1 MLPPELRGALKTVE
15 KPGRYIGG
23 EKGEVIKDGAGKIR
37 YCFCF
42 PDVYEIGMSNLGIR
56 ILYGV
61 LNGMENV
68 WCERCFAPWDDM
80 AALMRQ
86 KGVPLYALE
95 SGDPLK
101 SFDFVS
107 FSIQYELSY
116 TNVLYMLDLAGIPFR
131 ASERAESDPVVICGG
146 PCVYNPEPFAE
157 FFDIMS
163 VGEGEEALPEL
174 MELYEKCRA
183 EGLGK
188 KEFLYRAAT
197 ELEGFYVPSLYTP
210 GYGESGELTAF
221 ERADERV
228 PKKVKKRTVKDF
240 DASFY
245 PTAPIVPHI
254 ETVHDRVVLEANRG
268 CWRGCRFCQA
278 GVLFRPIR
286 TRSAETLYRQARE
299 AVANTGYS
307 EISLC
312 SLSISDYRELEK
324 FCSLILDWAKE
335 ERVNVSLP
343 SMRLDSFSRGLMER
357 FPTLKRSLTFAPEAG
372 TQALRDRIRKG
383 VTEEDLEK
391 SMEIAFSSGRNSV
404 KLYFISG
411 LPTETD
417 EDVLGI
423 AQLAQKAVDVFYR
436 VRGKS
441 KGGKPVSVNI
451 SVSCFIPKPHTPF
464 QWDGQNSLGE
474 LLRKQELLRG
484 AIRSRRIDYS
494 WHDARASRIEAVL
507 ARGDRRVAGAIEA
520 AYRAGQIFDGWDEH
534 FSIERWEKAFE
545 EAGVSPD
552 FYANRD
558 IPTDEL
564 LPWDFIDVGVT
575 REFLEKE
582 HELSRAGSAK

>member
-1 MLPPELRGALKTVE
+1 MLPEKLKNKLKNVE

-23 EKGEVIKDGAGKIR
+23 ELGEVVKDKNGVSVR

-61 LNGMENV
+61 LNSMDGV

-80 AALMRQ
+80 AALLRET
-86 KGVPLYALE
+86 GVPLYALE

-101 SFDFVS
+101 DFDFVS

-116 TNVLYMLDLAGIPFR
+116 TNVLYMLELADIPIY
-131 ASERAESDPVVICGG
+131 ASDRGEDMPIVICGG
-146 PCVYNPEPFAE
+146 PCVYNPEPFAP

-174 MELYEKCRA
+174 MRLWEDCKRRG
-183 EGLGK
+183 EGK
-188 KEFLYRAAT
+188 RRFLYRAAT

-210 GYGESGELTAF
+210 VYREDGELEAF
-221 ERADERV
+221 VPADEKVPARV
-228 PKKVKKRTVKDF
+228 TKRIVKDF
-240 DASFY
+240 DAAYY
-245 PTAPIVPHI
+245 PTSPIVPHI

-286 TRSAETLYRQARE
+286 TRSAETLYRQAVE
-299 AVANTGYS
+299 TVKNTGYG
-307 EISLC
+307 EISMC
-312 SLSISDYRELEK
+312 SLSISDYRDLEK
-324 FCSLILDWAKE
+324 FCDLIFDWAKR
-335 ERVNVSLP
+335 ERINISLP
-343 SMRLDSFSRGLMER
+343 SMRLDNFSRELMER
-357 FPTLKRSLTFAPEAG
+357 FPGLKRSLTFAPEAG

-391 SMEIAFSSGRNSV
+391 SMEVAFSSGRNSV

-423 AQLAQKAVDVFYR
+423 AALAQKAVDVFYR
-436 VRGKS
+436 VRGKT

-464 QWDGQNSLGE
+464 QWDGQNSLDE
-474 LLRKQELLRG
+474 LVRKQELLRG
-484 AIRSRRIDYS
+484 AIKNRKIDYS

-507 ARGDRRVAGAIEA
+507 ARGDRRVASAVVA
-520 AYRAGQIFDGWDEH
+520 AYRDGQIFDGWDEH
-534 FSIERWEKAFE
+534 FSIERWENAFAA
-545 EAGVSPD
+545 AGVDPD
-552 FYANRD
+552 FYANRN
-558 IPTDEL
+558 IPLDAL
-564 LPWDFIDVGVT
+564 LPWDFIDVGVS
-575 REFLEKE
+575 RAFLESE
-582 HELSRAGSAK
+582 HEKAHGA